1 MDNIK
6 TIERLSKKYSL
17 SSSDFIK
24 IGSTLAIREK
34 KRELQMEKFEILSR
48 YSTKNIDEL
57 KNKIEEGTV
66 PEHPAW
72 EDYIELKNIEVEI
85 KELDSDIRTLQEA

>member
-1 MDNIK
+1 MKNIK
-6 TIERLSKKYSL
+6 TIEKLSKKYSM

-24 IGSTLAIREK
+24 IGSSLAIKEK
-34 KRELQMEKFEILSR
+34 KRELQIEKLEILAR
-48 YSTKNIDEL
+48 YSTKNIGEL
-57 KNKIEEGTV
+57 KTKIEQGIV

-72 EDYIELKNIEVEI
+72 EDYIELKNIEAEI